1 MVAVF
6 TNHKVLRFI
15 DVDCRGKTYPQA
27 RILLRF
33 AKYLLTF
40 GWKDELKP
48 FFWNVL
54 IIFQEQICQFEFEAR
69 ISTRTPIVISSSEPT
84 GYGANAAMADGG
96 KLFVINV
103 PFGEKR
109 SGRNSE
115 LGMRKQS
122 NQFYFALF

>member
-1 MVAVF
+1 MFVNF
-6 TNHKVLRFI
+6 
-15 DVDCRGKTYPQA
+15 
-27 RILLRF
+27 
-33 AKYLLTF
+33 LLTF
-40 GWKDELKP
+40 VRKNGLKP

-54 IIFQEQICQFEFEAR
+54 IIFQKQICQFEFEAG
-69 ISTRTPIVISSSEPT
+69 ISTRTPIVISSGEPT

-115 LGMRKQS
+115 FGMRKQS
-122 NQFYFALF
+122 NQLYFALF

>member
-6 TNHKVLRFI
+6 TNHKVLRSI

-27 RILLRF
+27 RFLLTF
-33 AKYLLTF
+33 AKNLLTF
-40 GWKDELKP
+40 GRKDELKP
-48 FFWNVL
+48 FFWNVV

-69 ISTRTPIVISSSEPT
+69 VSTGTPIVISSGKPT
-84 GYGANAAMADGG
+84 SYGADGAMADGG

-103 PFGEKR
+103 PFGDKC

-115 LGMRKQS
+115 LGMREQS
-122 NQFYFALF
+122 NQLYFALF